1 MEVTELRKNI
11 DDEPVQESERFIKLN
26 DVLEMCCLC
35 RAQLY
40 KLMELGLFPPSHKML
55 SGRVVWLAS
64 DINIWRSMKAEA
76 FKKKYAEKLRA
87 AKEQA
92 A

>member
-1 MEVTELRKNI
+1 
-11 DDEPVQESERFIKLN
+11 
-26 DVLEMCCLC
+26 
-35 RAQLY
+35 
-40 KLMELGLFPPSHKML
+40 ML